1 LRLQVLALLL
11 LFFAKVLAVMRIA
24 KTGMT
29 YFAIIFGVGFVLGTI
44 RVFLVVPQVG
54 VRTAELIEEPI
65 MFMVVLLAARWL
77 VRRFTLELLR
87 ERLGAGIIGL
97 GLLLTAE
104 YALLRAQGLTLREDI
119 ARRDVVA
126 GTLYL
131 AVLLVF
137 AVMPALV
144 GRRRPGT

>member
-1 LRLQVLALLL
+1 MAFVCERVGGGENGQGRADLLRDH
-11 LFFAKVLAVMRIA
+11 FWC
-24 KTGMT
+24 
-29 YFAIIFGVGFVLGTI
+29 GVCAGHDPGI
-44 RVFLVVPQVG
+44 PG
-54 VRTAELIEEPI
+54 GAASWVRTAELIEEPI

-87 ERLGAGIIGL
+87 ERLGAGTIGL

-119 ARRDVVA
+119 ARRDAVA
-126 GTLYL
+126 GIVYL
-131 AVLLVF
+131 VMLLVF
-137 AVMPALV
+137 AVMPAVV

>member
-1 LRLQVLALLL
+1 MV
-11 LFFAKVLAVMRIA
+11 
-24 KTGMT
+24 KTARAGLT

-87 ERLGAGIIGL
+87 ERLGAGTIGL

-104 YALLRAQGLTLREDI
+104 NALLRAQGLTLREDI
-119 ARRDVVA
+119 ARRDAVA
-126 GTLYL
+126 GIVYL
-131 AVLLVF
+131 VMLLVF

>member
-1 LRLQVLALLL
+1 
-11 LFFAKVLAVMRIA
+11 M
-24 KTGMT
+24 KTARAGLT
-29 YFAIIFGVGFVLGTI
+29 YFAIIFGVGFALGAI
-44 RVFLVVPQVG
+44 RVLLVVPRMG
-54 VRTAELIEEPI
+54 VRAAELIEEPI
-65 MFMVVLLAARWL
+65 MFVVVFLAARWL

-97 GLLLTAE
+97 GLLLVAE

-126 GTLYL
+126 GTVYL
-131 AVLLVF
+131 VMLLVF

-144 GRRRPGT
+144 GQRRPGP